1 MNARRMIRRVGKL
14 SRISLAIAAV
24 AACLLASRTL
34 AIATAHTEYE
44 VKAAYLYN
52 FGRFVEWPQNSAAS
66 HENEFTICVLGHDPF
81 GPALDATISGEKIDG
96 KNVVARRISKVEE
109 AAGCRVI
116 FITPTKGGQMK
127 GILAA
132 LGNSGVLTVSDMPMF
147 VDDGGMVQ
155 FVMTD
160 ERVRFE
166 INLTAARQAGLNL
179 SSELLKVAAK
189 VTQGPVQ
196 GE

>member
-1 MNARRMIRRVGKL
+1 MIARRMIRRVNRFFRK
-14 SRISLAIAAV
+14 SIAVV
-24 AACLLASRTL
+24 AACLLASLTR
-34 AIATAHTEYE
+34 ANAPAHTEYE

-52 FGRFVEWPQNSAAS
+52 FGRFIEWPQNSAAS
-66 HENEFTICVLGHDPF
+66 QESEFAICVLGHDPF
-81 GPALDATISGEKIDG
+81 GPALDATISGEKIGG
-96 KNVVARRISKVEE
+96 KNVVARRISKAQE

-116 FITPTKGGQMK
+116 FITPAKGGQMK

>member
-1 MNARRMIRRVGKL
+1 MIRRVEKL
-14 SRISLAIAAV
+14 SRISLAVAV
-24 AACLLASRTL
+24 VGACLPTSLTRAN
-34 AIATAHTEYE
+34 APAHTEYE

-66 HENEFTICVLGHDPF
+66 HENQFAICVLGHDPF
-81 GPALDATISGEKIDG
+81 GAALDATISGEKIDG
-96 KNVVARRISKVEE
+96 KNVVARRISKPGE
-109 AAGCRVI
+109 AGGCRVI
-116 FITPTKGGQMK
+116 FITPGKGGQMK

-132 LGNSGVLTVSDMPMF
+132 LENSSVLTVSDVPMF
-147 VDDGGMVQ
+147 VEDGGMVE

-166 INLTAARQAGLNL
+166 INLAAARQAGLNL
-179 SSELLKVAAK
+179 SSELLKVAAR
-189 VTQGPVQ
+189 VMQGPVQ